1 MTTAHIH
8 EKRVGLY
15 LRVSTS
21 EQTTDKRRELMAVAE
36 RHGWAVVHVFEDA
49 GISGAKSRKDRPA
62 LDALLKA
69 VARREIDMVAAWSV
83 DRLGRSLT
91 DLLDFLR
98 DLHAKDVDL
107 FLHQQGLD
115 TSTPSG
121 RAMFQMMGVFAEF
134 ERAMIR
140 EGHVRVGAGARRR
153 KAPWASAAR
162 RKEGGSYPPGAR
174 CWQRYQAH
182 CPRSRRRC
190 WHGVAGHWRKHGGAR
205 LKSSK
210 RVPLFREA
218 LFRSF
223 EYDAR
228 LRYREGEKRAL
239 WEMLSYCAAYHWTL
253 PQWAA
258 EAITDADSRSQKA
271 ELEIME

>member
-21 EQTTDKRRELMAVAE
+21 EQTTDNQRRELMAVAE
-36 RHGWAVVHVFEDA
+36 RHGWVVVQVFEDA
-49 GISGAKSRKDRPA
+49 GISGAKSRKERPA

-69 VARREIDMVAAWSV
+69 VDRREIDMVAAWSV

-140 EGHVRVGAGARRR
+140 ERVMSGLAR
-153 KAPWASAAR
+153 AR
-162 RKEGGSYPPGAR
+162 DEGKRLGR
-174 CWQRYQAH
+174 
-182 CPRSRRRC
+182 PRLDD
-190 WHGVAGHWRKHGGAR
+190 K
-205 LKSSK
+205 K
-210 RVPLFREA
+210 
-218 LFRSF
+218 
-223 EYDAR
+223 
-228 LRYREGEKRAL
+228 
-239 WEMLSYCAAYHWTL
+239 
-253 PQWAA
+253 A
-258 EAITDADSRSQKA
+258 EAIRRARATGKGIRSIA
-271 ELEIME
+271 RDLGVGVGTVLRVTSEIQVISTGA